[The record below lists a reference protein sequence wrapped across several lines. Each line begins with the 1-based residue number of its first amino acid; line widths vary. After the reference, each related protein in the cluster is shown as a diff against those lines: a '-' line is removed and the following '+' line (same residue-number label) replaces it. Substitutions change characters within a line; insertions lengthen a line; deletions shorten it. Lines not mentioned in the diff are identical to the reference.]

1 MPGEENDLSPAFQ
14 AHVLSSERLFTGEV
28 FSVNRCRVELSGI
41 GETRAHPAVITRDLV
56 EHAPCVV
63 MLVHDVPGDL
73 YFLQYEYRIGAG
85 GFVPGLP
92 AGFIDSSEG
101 AETAMLREI
110 REETGVVPEP
120 DGYWIDPAGD
130 FYSSEGMSDELAH
143 IAVVHLTRWRQGEQ
157 DLDQSEYIQGGW
169 VSWERLLTAGVT
181 ASNSVIAIQHERIR
195 RILARE
201 AAGQEIAQGL
211 GKNARQGQRGQR
223 KTAAETAEKA
233 GGA

>member
-1 MPGEENDLSPAFQ
+1 MPGEGDDPSSAFQ
-14 AHVLSSERLFTGEV
+14 AQILSSERLFTGKV
-28 FSVNRCRVELSGI
+28 FSVNRCQVELSGI
-41 GETRAHPAVITRDLV
+41 GETKAHPDVITRDLV

-92 AGFIDSSEG
+92 AGFINPSEG
-101 AETAMLREI
+101 AEAAMLREI

-120 DGYWIDPAGD
+120 DGYWVDPAGD

-143 IAVVHLTRWRQGEQ
+143 IAVIHLTRWKQGEQ

-195 RILARE
+195 RILAKE
-201 AAGQEIAQGL
+201 ADGKPTAHKPSKGL
-211 GKNARQGQRGQR
+211 RVGL
-223 KTAAETAEKA
+223 
-233 GGA
+233 